1 MRHIFAQY
9 WLAKTG
15 WDVSF
20 VADLGHWAT
29 PSELIRSYGEQDDD
43 LYAKKQMLYHSEA
56 YLTIPE
62 QKRKM
67 EAEKHG
73 AKFKKD
79 IEEIVD
85 AQKEAKEKLK
95 VQREDVLNVEFDIP
109 EGVVITPTGTAGS
122 EPL

>member
-1 MRHIFAQY
+1 
-9 WLAKTG
+9 
-15 WDVSF
+15 
-20 VADLGHWAT
+20 
-29 PSELIRSYGEQDDD
+29 
-43 LYAKKQMLYHSEA
+43 MLYHSEA
-56 YLTIPE
+56 YPTIPE

>member
-1 MRHIFAQY
+1 MIQY
-9 WLAKTG
+9 FL
-15 WDVSF
+15 
-20 VADLGHWAT
+20 
-29 PSELIRSYGEQDDD
+29 PS
-43 LYAKKQMLYHSEA
+43 
-56 YLTIPE
+56 
-62 QKRKM
+62 
-67 EAEKHG
+67 
-73 AKFKKD
+73 D